1 MYRMVLGKREGFI
14 LGIGEGFIS
23 EGVFFE
29 MGTAR
34 RSLRSLRRVRVF
46 CRFSFGGG
54 VGFVLL

>member
-1 MYRMVLGKREGFI
+1 MVLGKREGFI